1 MLWAIDIGNTQTVV
15 GIHDGNKWV
24 ATWRHDTDS
33 ERTED
38 EMAGL
43 LKPLL
48 DLAGLNFGQADGMIV
63 ASVVPP
69 VDTNWERFGTKYLNC
84 EPLFLRTGDQVGLP
98 VTYEPPT
105 AVGADRIANAIGALA
120 KHKPPVVV
128 VDFGTATT
136 FDCVDAD
143 GAYTGG
149 SIMPGILVSLSSL
162 VGRTAKL
169 PAIAIEAPQR
179 AVGKN
184 TVESLQSGVVL
195 GYAEAIDGLARRI
208 KAELGKNTTIIA
220 TGGLGRVFVDLCD
233 MIDSYDPVLT
243 LDGLRLAWDRHSGR
257 IGK

>member
-15 GIHDGNKWV
+15 GIHDGTKWV
-24 ATWRHDTDS
+24 ATWRHDTDA

-48 DLAGLNFGQADGMIV
+48 DLASLNFGQADGMII

-69 VDTNWERFGTKYLNC
+69 VDNNWQRFGTKYLNC
-84 EPLFLRTGDQVGLP
+84 EPLFLRNGAQVGLP
-98 VTYEPPT
+98 VKYDPPS
-105 AVGADRIANAIGALA
+105 AVGADRIANALAALA
-120 KHKPPVVV
+120 KYEPPVVV

-136 FDCVDAD
+136 FDCVDAS
-143 GAYTGG
+143 GAYAGG

-184 TVESLQSGVVL
+184 TIESLQSGVVL

-208 KAELGKNTTIIA
+208 KTELGDNTTTIA
-220 TGGLGRVFVDLCD
+220 TGGLGRVFVDLCE
-233 MIDSYDPVLT
+233 MISAYDPVLT
-243 LDGLRLAWDRHSGR
+243 LDGLLLAWERHSDR
-257 IGK
+257 A